1 MTATVM
7 TGVAGVDASKA
18 RLDVS
23 VDGGEVRSFGNG
35 GSAILELAQWLETRP
50 VALVMGEPAWGCEK
64 PLVQGL
70 RQAGFPVCLAHPNK
84 VRAFAKAGGRR
95 AKTVRLG
102 AQTLSQYGRVFA
114 QGRESPAGPEPERE
128 EVQALRRR
136 GRQLVDQQDARAQP
150 PEPGLEP
157 ANRGLCAT
165 AHRLAGRG
173 D

>member
-35 GSAILELAQWLETRP
+35 GRRHLGVGAMAGNPAGGPGDGRTR
-50 VALVMGEPAWGCEK
+50 L
-64 PLVQGL
+64 GL
-70 RQAGFPVCLAHPNK
+70 RKNLWFRACAEPVFPVCLAHPNK

-102 AQTLSQYGRVFA
+102 AQTLSQYGPGVCPRPGIPGGA
-114 QGRESPAGPEPERE
+114 GTGAGGSAGAAAARPATGGSTGRKS
-128 EVQALRRR
+128 
-136 GRQLVDQQDARAQP
+136 
-150 PEPGLEP
+150 
-157 ANRGLCAT
+157 AT
-165 AHRLAGRG
+165 A
-173 D
+173 